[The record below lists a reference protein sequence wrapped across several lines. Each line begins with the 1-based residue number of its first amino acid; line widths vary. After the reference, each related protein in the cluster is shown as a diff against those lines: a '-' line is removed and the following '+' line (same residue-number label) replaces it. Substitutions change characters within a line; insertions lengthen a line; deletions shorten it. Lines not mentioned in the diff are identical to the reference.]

1 MAFVKRGNHSSSSA
15 ATTAT
20 TATTLAGAA
29 PEVVD
34 EAAGATCE
42 FNYPNRDPQ

>member
-20 TATTLAGAA
+20 TLAGAA
-29 PEVVD
+29 PEAVD